1 MDYAKYVSPFSS
13 IQWYTKSLWTSQPEP
28 APYLTKVLAQ
38 RYANYSF
45 GCSFT
50 KGNGMGALD
59 LQDDMDWPMIASVPT
74 TLDPILRV
82 ADLQVRYHNGVALG
96 SLAFEIERGERIAIV
111 GPNGAGKSTLLK
123 SIAGLLKPTT
133 GSIQLNCKQDDTR
146 LSIAYVPQRS
156 DVDWSFPVNVSDVVM
171 MGLTGRLGLLRWP
184 RASHRALVARC
195 LERVGMQ
202 DFAKRQIGELS
213 GGQQQRVFIARALAQ
228 EAELLL
234 MDEPLTGL
242 DIRSQ
247 ETIFKILDDLKEQGV
262 TVLVSTHDLNQAA
275 ERFDRVMLLNKTLLG
290 FGDADSIFTPQRLA
304 AAYGGHLRVIQTG
317 DSVVM
322 LEDGY
327 CGARE
332 SETV

>member
-1 MDYAKYVSPFSS
+1 
-13 IQWYTKSLWTSQPEP
+13 
-28 APYLTKVLAQ
+28 
-38 RYANYSF
+38 
-45 GCSFT
+45 
-50 KGNGMGALD
+50 MGAVD
-59 LQDDMDWPMIASVPT
+59 LQHTMDWPKLGGAASAS
-74 TLDPILRV
+74 DPIMRV
-82 ADLQVRYHNGVALG
+82 ADLQVRYHNGLALG
-96 SLAFEIERGERIAIV
+96 TLAFEIERGERVAIV

-123 SIAGLLKPTT
+123 SIAGLLKPTS
-133 GSIQLNCKQDDTR
+133 GSIELHCVQADTR

-156 DVDWSFPVNVSDVVM
+156 EVDWSFPVNVNDVVM

-184 RASHRALVARC
+184 GASHRALVARC

-247 ETIFKILDDLKEQGV
+247 ETIFSILDDLRQQGV

-275 ERFDRVMLLNKTLLG
+275 ERFDRVMLINKELLG

-322 LEDGY
+322 LEDSC

-332 SETV
+332 TESV